1 MHVNEKYKKEVKHI
15 LKIEK
20 LRLVLYPL
28 VVSTFL
34 YGVWMFSFS
43 SIMGTFKVYDFI
55 TPFVNNYQVGS
66 IFMLLSIIMM
76 LSFKFRKRSL
86 FLFMCLISLAIWS
99 MFTVSF
105 LMSPPP
111 NTIWILSALLS
122 YLSFILIK
130 RI

>member
-15 LKIEK
+15 LIRKEV
-20 LRLVLYPL
+20 RLILYPL
-28 VVSTFL
+28 SISIFL
-34 YGVWMFSFS
+34 YGLWMFSFS
-43 SIMGTFKVYDFI
+43 SIMGDFKVYEFI

-66 IFMLLSIIMM
+66 IFMLLSIIML
-76 LSFKFRKRSL
+76 LSFRFRKRALL
-86 FLFMCLISLAIWS
+86 FCAGIISLAIWS

-122 YLSFILIK
+122 FLSLLLI
-130 RI
+130 RRL